1 MRSTVISTSL
11 AWTKVILVAD
21 YLLGRLPPLMLTI
34 GGSEVLLG
42 ENLKLAQRIS
52 AAGGVVQLEVYEGMC
67 VSGNPVYTL

>member
-1 MRSTVISTSL
+1 
-11 AWTKVILVAD
+11 
-21 YLLGRLPPLMLTI
+21 MLTI

-67 VSGNPVYTL
+67 VPGDPVYTL